1 MSHVILVRN
10 ATNMLK
16 TLRKLNFAKIIEIC
30 LNVLDRENGIAS
42 SLTSMQVFKHCDST
56 GFIHTLK
63 KNLQHSYFKLR
74 NDVAQRR

>member
-1 MSHVILVRN
+1 MSHFTQIKN
-10 ATNMLK
+10 ATNKLK
-16 TLRKLNFAKIIEIC
+16 TLKKLNFAKIIEIY

-63 KNLQHSYFKLR
+63 KITTFLLQIEE
-74 NDVAQRR
+74 

>member
-1 MSHVILVRN
+1 MSYKSQKSSSEN
-10 ATNMLK
+10 Y
-16 TLRKLNFAKIIEIC
+16 NFAKIIEIC

-63 KNLQHSYFKLR
+63 KNVNFTTFLLQIEE
-74 NDVAQRR
+74 